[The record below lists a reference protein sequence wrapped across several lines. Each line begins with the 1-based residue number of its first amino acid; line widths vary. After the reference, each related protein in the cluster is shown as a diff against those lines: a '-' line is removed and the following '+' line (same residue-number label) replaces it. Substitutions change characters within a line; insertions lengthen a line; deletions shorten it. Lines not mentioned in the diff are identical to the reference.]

1 MVKLPALP
9 NPDKALSFIDTASDL
24 IDRGLSVID
33 KVSNKLDRFG
43 LTESPLK
50 EATKSSETTQTT
62 TTALKTAP
70 GASSEEPHTL
80 EYQLDRLL
88 DELQHL
94 ETEHLPAKGRLL
106 QRACDCISKASRSLR
121 RHARETIP
129 IAAREGKDTS
139 LFDSIAEEADYLMGI
154 GTLEAVKSGKYDA
167 EYLSH
172 SGVISNFRK
181 QVDKMLAE
189 VKSGPDCPE
198 CEELRRLSRSISERR
213 KSQLTWP

>member
-33 KVSNKLDRFG
+33 KVTNKLDKFG

-50 EATKSSETTQTT
+50 EATKSSETTKTT
-62 TTALKTAP
+62 TTAPKTHQEP
-70 GASSEEPHTL
+70 SGEEPHTL
-80 EYQLDRLL
+80 EYQLDLLL

-106 QRACDCISKASRSLR
+106 KSPCDCIAKASRSLR

-139 LFDSIAEEADYLMGI
+139 LFDAIAEEADYLMGI

-181 QVDKMLAE
+181 SVDKMLAE
-189 VKSGPDCPE
+189 VKSGADCPE
-198 CEELRRLSRSISERR
+198 CEEIRRLSRVFTERR
-213 KSQLTWP
+213 KAS